1 MLVFAGILKDF
12 LVVLHFVGLAALLGG
27 FLVQI
32 KALRA
37 KTAEIIPAMVHGA
50 WTMFITGLLIV
61 GAREWEQILGGGRD
75 LDHSKIAVKTL
86 IALVILI
93 IVMLKKKQK
102 PVDNGV
108 FGAIGGLT
116 VINVI
121 LAVFWQLLH
130 K

>member
-1 MLVFAGILKDF
+1 MLELVGVLKDT

-32 KALRA
+32 KAIRA

-75 LDHSKIAVKTL
+75 LDHSKIAVKTVVSL
-86 IALVILI
+86 IVLVIVL
-93 IVMLKKKQK
+93 LKRKQK
-102 PVDNGV
+102 PVSGGI

-116 VINVI
+116 FLNVV
-121 LAVFWQLLH
+121 LAVFW
-130 K
+130 